1 MRSRIWPSDGL
12 TAARP
17 LQPAQRRGTR
27 ALTKARNLDYHYGFV
42 EFVSEHLADLSR
54 GFGGDLRA
62 MLILAVIG
70 QVRIAAVTQQAR
82 GLPAREEESG
92 ITASR
97 LADVIGI
104 PRSMPIGPGN
114 WPSVTRARSP
124 NVTSR
129 IWTREPSP

>member
-1 MRSRIWPSDGL
+1 M
-12 TAARP
+12 
-17 LQPAQRRGTR
+17 R

-82 GLPAREEESG
+82 GLPARDEESG

-97 LADVIGI
+97 LADVTGI
-104 PRSMPIGPGN
+104 PCDPCPIWPGN
-114 WPSVTRARSP
+114 WPSVSRARSR